1 MLATLCY
8 GNVTSEEGYNPRML
22 HFDHLTLRRGPRLL
36 FEDATFQI
44 HPGQKVGLTGANG
57 TGKSSLFALILGE
70 LQEDNGHHSLPADW
84 TIAHLAQEI
93 PASTQPAI
101 DYVLDGDG
109 ELRRLQGALVE
120 AEQRGDGERIAHLH
134 AELEHIGGYQ
144 AEARAARLM
153 AGLGFA
159 PGDERRPL
167 ADFSGG
173 WRMRLNLARTLMC
186 RSELLLLDEPTNHLD
201 LDAVIW
207 LESWLK
213 SYRGTLLLISHDRE
227 FLDSVCDHILHIE
240 HQRATL
246 YRGNYSA
253 FEHLRAERL
262 AGQQA
267 AYEKQQREIA
277 HMRAFVDRF
286 RAKASK
292 ARQAQ
297 SRLKALERMQQ
308 IAPAHVDSPF
318 HFTFRP
324 PRRLPHPLL
333 RLEECSAGYNGQAI
347 VEHAGLV
354 LAPGDRL
361 GLLGPN
367 GAGKST
373 LIRLLAGE
381 LAPLTGERE
390 TAQDLAIG
398 YFAQHQLEQLHPE
411 HSPVEHLLQQDPSLG
426 EQEARDYLGG
436 FGFVGDQALT
446 PVGPFSGGEKS
457 RLVLALLVQ
466 QRPNLLLL
474 DEPTNHLDLEMR
486 QALATALQDFEGA
499 MVIVSH
505 DRHLL
510 RTACDRLALVNGGR
524 LTPFD
529 GDLDDY
535 ATWLS
540 DHRRSAGNPAAQAA
554 SSTPKRET
562 AEDRKARKRAE
573 AERRARL
580 QPLKKR
586 LARCEQA
593 LEDLQDQRRALEEQ
607 LAAPDLY
614 EAENK
619 NRLTELLKQKAE
631 LDQQIEDAEL
641 EWLRAADA
649 VETAETEET
658 SQ

>member
-1 MLATLCY
+1 MAALCY
-8 GNVTSEEGYNPRML
+8 GNVTRRYNPPML

-36 FEDATFQI
+36 FEDASFQI

-57 TGKSSLFALILGE
+57 TGKSSLFALLLGE
-70 LQEDNGHHSLPADW
+70 LQEDGGRHSLPADW

-93 PASTQPAI
+93 PASDQPAI
-101 DYVLDGDG
+101 DYVLDGDAG
-109 ELRRLQGALVE
+109 LRRLQAALQQ
-120 AEQRGDGERIAHLH
+120 AEQAGDGERIAHLH
-134 AELEHIGGYQ
+134 GELEHIGGYQ

-207 LESWLK
+207 LEGWLK
-213 SYRGTLLLISHDRE
+213 GYPGTLLLISHDRE

-240 HQRATL
+240 QQRATL

-253 FEHLRAERL
+253 FERLRAERL

-267 AYEKQQREIA
+267 AWEKQQREIA
-277 HMRAFVDRF
+277 HMRAFIDRF
-286 RAKASK
+286 RAKATK

-297 SRLKALERMQQ
+297 SRIKALERMQQ

-318 HFTFRP
+318 HFGFQAP
-324 PRRLPHPLL
+324 HRLPHPLL
-333 RLEECSAGYNGQAI
+333 RLDRCSAGYDGRPI
-347 VEHAGLV
+347 VEDAGLV
-354 LAPGDRL
+354 LVPGDRL

-381 LAPLTGERE
+381 LTPLSGTRE

-411 HSPVEHLLQQDPSLG
+411 HSPVEHLLQQDPSLS
-426 EQEARDYLGG
+426 EQAARDFLGG
-436 FGFVGDQALT
+436 FGFVGDQALA

-486 QALATALQDFEGA
+486 QALATALQDFAGA

-510 RTACDRLALVNGGR
+510 RTGCDRLALVSDGR

-535 ATWLS
+535 ADWLGE
-540 DHRRSAGNPAAQAA
+540 HRRTRATSATADDTPRPA
-554 SSTPKRET
+554 RET

-573 AERRARL
+573 AERRNRL
-580 QPLKKR
+580 QPLKKT
-586 LARCEQA
+586 LQRCEQA
-593 LEDLQDQRRALEEQ
+593 LERLQDERRALDER
-607 LAAPDLY
+607 LADPALY
-614 EAENK
+614 EAADK
-619 NRLTELLKQKAE
+619 TQLTEALKEKAE
-631 LDQQIEDAEL
+631 LDRRIEDAEL
-641 EWLRAADA
+641 AWLRAADA
-649 VETAETEET
+649 LENAEGETA
-658 SQ
+658 